1 MVFLA
6 ITIYEV
12 FKGQRHSMT
21 AEKIAKL
28 NVVK

>member
-12 FKGQRHSMT
+12 YKGQKNSMT
-21 AEKIAKL
+21 TEKITKISLAK
-28 NVVK
+28 